1 MDPDM
6 DKVVFDTVSFD
17 NGDYYEGEV
26 LNRIPHGEGTMFYAN
41 NETLTCKWIYGSP
54 VKGPRDERI
63 VNMDSEYTPS
73 VVSGGHTFVVG
84 FGYDNNFIADAFSI
98 NRYIQGIRFY
108 RDKCVLFVVGH
119 SIYED
124 GSKWELDFDGEHIFV
139 YTGRGQKGNQEWDRE
154 NTFLRFSAGK
164 TVALFVWRKKAEY
177 VFHGLVAVKRI
188 ETAIEKDKTGTD
200 RQVFKFILKRI

>member
-6 DKVVFDTVSFD
+6 DNVVFDTIFFD

-26 LNRIPHGEGTMFYAN
+26 LNRVPHGEGTMFYAN

-54 VKGPRDERI
+54 VKGSRDERI
-63 VNMDSEYTPS
+63 LNRGDNCTEDLIV
-73 VVSGGHTFVVG
+73 GGRRFCIG
-84 FGYDNNFIADAFSI
+84 FGYSNDFIADAFSV

-108 RDKCVLFVVGH
+108 RDNCVLFVVGH
-119 SIYED
+119 SVYED
-124 GSKWELDFDGEHIFV
+124 GSNWELDSDGEYIFV

-154 NTFLRFSAGK
+154 NTYLKNSAGK
-164 TVALFVWRKKAEY
+164 TVALFVWRKPNEY
-177 VFHGLVAVKRI
+177 VFHGIVSVKRI

-200 RQVFKFILKRI
+200 RKVFKFILRRI

>member
-6 DKVVFDTVSFD
+6 DKVTFDTVFFD

-26 LNRIPHGEGTMFYAN
+26 LGRMPHGEGTMFYTDGK
-41 NETLTCKWIYGSP
+41 TLTCKWIYGSP
-54 VKGPRDERI
+54 VKGKRDERI
-63 VNMDSEYTPS
+63 LDRGDEFTKTLLV
-73 VVSGGHTFVVG
+73 GGHTFCIG
-84 FGYDNNFIADAFSI
+84 FGYDNNYIADAFSI

-119 SIYED
+119 SVYED
-124 GSKWELDFDGEHIFV
+124 GSNWELDSDGEYIFR
-139 YTGRGQKGNQEWDRE
+139 YTGRGQKGNQEFDRE
-154 NTFLRFSAGK
+154 NLFLKQSAGK
-164 TVALFVWRKKAEY
+164 TVALFIWRRPAEY

-200 RQVFKFILKRI
+200 RQVFKFILRRI